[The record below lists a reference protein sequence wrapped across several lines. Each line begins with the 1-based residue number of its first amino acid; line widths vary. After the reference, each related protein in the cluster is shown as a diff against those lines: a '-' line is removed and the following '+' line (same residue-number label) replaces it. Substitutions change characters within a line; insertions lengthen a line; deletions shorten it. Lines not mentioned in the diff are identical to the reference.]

1 MKAPAVI
8 PPAINRVTAL
18 SWQKADSLRIAP
30 LHTLINKDDNVG
42 GESV

>member
-8 PPAINRVTAL
+8 PPTINSVTAL
-18 SWQKADSLRIAP
+18 SWQKAAILTIAP
-30 LHTLINKDDNVG
+30 LLTLINKDDNAG